1 MKVAMLSLCI
11 LVSPMN
17 RSWNILCWN
26 VRGINAAEKWPS
38 IRSKIDESRCEIFCF
53 QETKKESFD
62 PSFIRNFAPKRFDKF
77 IFAPSVI
84 EIKPFAISVSF
95 SSRLDLNIWNLTTV
109 YGPCLE
115 PARSTFVSWL
125 RNLDIQDNDNWI
137 LIGDFNFYRSL
148 ENRNR
153 ASGNFQDTQIFNE
166 VIDHLGLVEL
176 PLKGR
181 AFTWSNMQSNPLL
194 EQLDWFFTSVN

>member
-1 MKVAMLSLCI
+1 
-11 LVSPMN
+11 MN

-26 VRGINAAEKWPS
+26 VRGINAAEKWPL
-38 IRSKIDESRCEIFCF
+38 IKNKIDESNCDIFCF
-53 QETKKESFD
+53 QETKEECSD
-62 PSFIRNFAPKRFDKF
+62 SSFIRNFAPKKFDKF
-77 IFAPSVI
+77 VYAASVGASGGILVGWNGSLFDGSVI
-84 EIKPFAISVSF
+84 EIQPFAISVCF
-95 SSRLDLNIWNLTTV
+95 SSRFDLNVWNLTTV

-125 RNLDIQDNDNWI
+125 RNLDIQDGMNWI
-137 LIGDFNFYRSL
+137 LLGNFNFYRSL

-153 ASGNFQDTQIFNE
+153 GGGNFQDTQTVND

-181 AFTWSNMQSNPLL
+181 AFTWSNMQEIPLL
-194 EQLDWFFTSVN
+194 EQLD

>member
-1 MKVAMLSLCI
+1 M

-26 VRGINAAEKWPS
+26 VRGINATKKWPV
-38 IRSKIDESRCEIFCF
+38 IRNKIDESSCEIFCF
-53 QETKKESFD
+53 QETKKDCFD
-62 PSFIRNFAPKRFDKF
+62 SAFIRNFAPKKFDKF
-77 IFAPSVI
+77 IYAPSVGASGGILVGWNGSLFDGLVI
-84 EIKPFAISVSF
+84 ETQPFAISVCF
-95 SSRLDLNIWNLTTV
+95 SSRVDINIWNLTTV
-109 YGPCLE
+109 YGPYSE

-125 RNLDIQDNDNWI
+125 RNLDIQDGINWI
-137 LIGDFNFYRSL
+137 LLGDFNFYRSL

-153 ASGNFQDTQIFNE
+153 SGGNFQDTQIFND

-181 AFTWSNMQSNPLL
+181 AFTWSNM
-194 EQLDWFFTSVN
+194 